1 MTDPDQSY
9 PNYSPG
15 GYTVYP
21 FRQFVAEYADAL
33 ASPQFNE
40 SDLRKGQLWFNMLTG
55 YNSPLADRLR
65 ACPLDP
71 FHWDEVSS
79 EVWAFAE
86 ENW

>member
-1 MTDPDQSY
+1 MPSVGGG
-9 PNYSPG
+9 NVRYS
-15 GYTVYP
+15 

-40 SDLRKGQLWFNMLTG
+40 SDLRKGQLWFNMLVH
-55 YNSPLADRLR
+55 YNPPLADGLR
-65 ACPLDP
+65 ARPLDP